1 MCEIVTCRPAAQ
13 ARSHIRAYAGFMVVP
28 RLTRGVDARNPSRI
42 AVRTRLSV
50 LPFFHAVP
58 KMILGIRTPAV
69 ETMKCSMRQ
78 DVCVSPSQIPSAAA
92 HY

>member
-1 MCEIVTCRPAAQ
+1 
-13 ARSHIRAYAGFMVVP
+13 
-28 RLTRGVDARNPSRI
+28 
-42 AVRTRLSV
+42 V